1 MKAKSEHGTRLNE
14 FVHEENHNRN
24 RQTRAAMNII
34 PLEASLL
41 SFFSFQSQAISPPN
55 LRKSH
60 WTFFL
65 LVYFSS
71 VMNFFVCPPLY
82 FCVPFNLELSPL
94 SFSGDIS
101 CFNNLGIVLAGG
113 PKSTFAWWYSAH
125 SRRHNSLFPSESGGA
140 GAVYEESWN
149 DLEVLMGVKKG
160 VWREERADQAKML
173 GVCKEK
179 RPC

>member
-101 CFNNLGIVLAGG
+101 CFNNLGIVLAGDQKAPLHG
-113 PKSTFAWWYSAH
+113 GTVLIPGDTTAFFPVRVVEQEQCTRNHEMIWRCWW
-125 SRRHNSLFPSESGGA
+125 E
-140 GAVYEESWN
+140 
-149 DLEVLMGVKKG
+149 
-160 VWREERADQAKML
+160 
-173 GVCKEK
+173 
-179 RPC
+179 